1 MSDQIP
7 SKKTTTDPI
16 QAKIAEVGRL
26 SRQIMTE
33 PVSEALETILDYPQ
47 PAALVHAFPEQDF
60 HLLVREIGVNDAYA
74 LLKLASNRQW
84 EYMLDVEV
92 WARDRI
98 DLEALGRWAHL
109 LMAVDSKRLVDWAS
123 SEKWRLFEYL
133 FNKEIDVVMMGE
145 DDDPSDLGENFFTID
160 GTFYVRIKSL
170 ALDLAIDDKEAIEA
184 FLKNR
189 QQFVR
194 LFLTRL
200 AGNDY
205 PRYQTFLLESAGL
218 ILSEAEEEIYRL
230 RNVRLAEKGFLPF
243 DEAVG
248 VYQHLDLDDLKARD
262 KKPPKDQNEEGY
274 KTTSHFVHGL
284 PDGATPWA
292 HAVALLDDDLLRQSV
307 AQEMAALV
315 NQLVMADQQKIQTRD
330 DLQQVMDKANGYVQ
344 IGLERLAQKEGVE
357 ANQLA
362 HMRRY
367 ISQYALYDLFRIGFS
382 QVLQIKWQ
390 ADKWRLKAWFR
401 TQKLP
406 LSIWDQQKMGT
417 VGGLLLKKPR
427 YFNNQPDALYTEF
440 STLKEVTETQS
451 TLEQVMALDR
461 LFSQLK
467 LPVKGPR
474 STLLTWKNML
484 LTMWCRQRL
493 NLPNKLASVDLK
505 RFRRFFE
512 NELMRI
518 DGGVGHVRKSAKQ
531 HFVTW
536 LSDRSGWDPDTVRET
551 VGVSLDQLFA
561 QIEEQLGAVRPAHLD
576 PKYIELFI
584 LRK

>member
-1 MSDQIP
+1 MSDQTP
-7 SKKTTTDPI
+7 SEKTTTDPI

-33 PVSEALETILDYPQ
+33 PVSEALDTILDYPQ

-92 WARDRI
+92 WSRDRI

-262 KKPPKDQNEEGY
+262 KKLSSDWRSEGRQ
-274 KTTSHFVHGL
+274 TPHFAHSV
-284 PDGATPWA
+284 PEGAAPWA
-292 HAVALLDDDLLRQSV
+292 HAVALFDDDLLRQSV

-315 NQLVMADQQKIQTRD
+315 NQLVMADQQKIHSRD
-330 DLQQVMDKANGYVQ
+330 DLQQVIDKANGYVQ
-344 IGLERLAQKEGVE
+344 IGLELLAQKEGVDFGHPV
-357 ANQLA
+357 Q
-362 HMRRY
+362 MRRY

-382 QVLQIKWQ
+382 QALQIKWR
-390 ADKWRLKAWFR
+390 ADKWKLKAWFR

-406 LSIWDQQKMGT
+406 LSFWDHQWMGT

-427 YFNNQPDALYTEF
+427 YFNDQPDALYTEF
-440 STLKEVTETQS
+440 STLDEVTEVQAI
-451 TLEQVMALDR
+451 LEQVMALDG
-461 LFSQLK
+461 LFRHLK

-493 NLPNKLASVDLK
+493 SLPNKLASVDLK
-505 RFRRFFE
+505 RFQRFFE
-512 NELMRI
+512 NELMRF
-518 DGGVGHVRKSAKQ
+518 DGGVDHVRKSAKQ

-536 LSDRSGWDPDTVRET
+536 LSDRSGWDPGTIQET
-551 VGVSLDQLFA
+551 VGISLDQLFA
-561 QIEEQLGAVRPAHLD
+561 QIEEALGPVRPAHLD